1 MADRPRDEAQL
12 IVLED
17 AAAVAR
23 ETARR
28 VLEKLSEAIEGRGV
42 AHIALTGGSSAV
54 PLYHELTTPESRAA
68 LDWDHV
74 HLWWGDERFVPI
86 DHPESNAGMAYRL
99 LLAMPTRAAQTGSGG
114 DYDDVTAG
122 EVPGLLI
129 NPENVHPVEVEE
141 TLGDSE
147 PVELAAQRY
156 SRDLA
161 RWVPT
166 ARHGVPR
173 FDVILSGIGPD
184 GHIMSIFPGSAALA
198 PDAPTAIGVPAP
210 THVEPH
216 LPRVT
221 LTARLL
227 PLAGAVFVMASG
239 EGKRAMMANI
249 LGPERDPQ
257 RWPAQAALLPNSVW
271 LLDRAIAPPGHPAA
285 R

>member
-1 MADRPRDEAQL
+1 M
-12 IVLED
+12 LED
-17 AAAVAR
+17 ADAIALEA
-23 ETARR
+23 ARR
-28 VLEKLSEAIEGRGV
+28 VLEALAAAIEAHGA

-54 PLYHELTTPESRAA
+54 PLYKALTTHEARVA
-68 LDWDHV
+68 LDWDRV

-122 EVPGLLI
+122 DVPGLII

-141 TLGDSE
+141 TLGDSD
-147 PVELAAQRY
+147 PVDLAAQRY

-173 FDVILSGIGPD
+173 LDVMLTGIGPD
-184 GHIMSIFPGSAALA
+184 GHIMSIFPGSPALA
-198 PDAPTAIGVPAP
+198 ADAPSAMGISAP
-210 THVEPH
+210 QHVEPH

-221 LTARLL
+221 LSARLL
-227 PLAGAVFVMASG
+227 PSAGIVIVMASG
-239 EGKRAMMANI
+239 AAKRDVLADI
-249 LGPERDPQ
+249 LGLEHDAQ
-257 RWPAQAALLPNSVW
+257 RWPAQAALLPNAVW
-271 LLDRAIAPPGHPAA
+271 LLDQAIMPPGHATTS
-285 R
+285 